1 MSTGVATEMSQFS
14 VPQHVAIIMDGN
26 GRWARQRNRPRT
38 MGHAAGLEALR
49 TIVGAGLELNI
60 QYLTFFGFST
70 ENWNR
75 PADEVMFL
83 IDLLRGYLKREV
95 TKLHQQGVRLRFI
108 GNRTRFDA
116 DIRALLCHAETL
128 TASNSALNV
137 TIALSYGGR
146 EEIVSATRQLAA
158 AVARGDMAVED
169 IDEAAF
175 EAALFTASL
184 PAPDLLIRTS
194 GEKRLS
200 NFLLWQ
206 TAYTEFV
213 FTDVFWPDFS
223 AVDLHAAVT
232 EFGRRERRFGAII
245 G

>member
-1 MSTGVATEMSQFS
+1 MSTDVATEIGDLT

-26 GRWARQRNRPRT
+26 GRWARQRMRPRT
-38 MGHAAGLEALR
+38 MGHAAGLEVLR
-49 TIVGAGLELNI
+49 EIIRAGLELNI
-60 QYLTFFGFST
+60 GFLTFFGFST

-75 PADEVMFL
+75 PADEVSFL
-83 IDLLRGYLKREV
+83 IDLLRRYLQREV
-95 TKLHQQGVRLRFI
+95 VKLHEQGVRLRFI
-108 GNRTRFDA
+108 GNRDRFDD
-116 DIRALLCHAETL
+116 DIRALLVNAEQL
-128 TASNSALNV
+128 TRQNTALNV

-146 EEIVSATRQLAA
+146 EEIVSAARRLAEA
-158 AVARGDMAVED
+158 AVRGDIAVDE
-169 IDEAAF
+169 IDETRF

-213 FTDVFWPDFS
+213 FTDVLWPDFS
-223 AVDLHAAVT
+223 AEHLQHAVA
-232 EFGRRERRFGAII
+232 EFGSRDRRFGGII